1 MYMKNNFFEPLILND
16 IPFNF
21 AVILPVNGRD
31 TLCIYNDRK
40 FGLKAYGYFQS
51 HDQESNKYLISS
63 IITNAFGI
71 KSNEKGIHFIFSEDT
86 YPDINNADERNSHI
100 IFAWEGLSDKYN
112 HEKLS
117 NIFHAYEKYIYEN
130 FKKWIDIK
138 TKELEEFNGN
148 DSINVNYNEIEN
160 IERNIE
166 ERVSIIVYQ
175 AERVSSLIINKNK
188 KTRQILLAFS
198 FIYLIIISLLFFMK
212 FII

>member
-1 MYMKNNFFEPLILND
+1 MNNKFFEPLILSD

-21 AVILPVNGRD
+21 AVIIPVNGRD

-51 HDQESNKYLISS
+51 HDQESNKYLLSS
-63 IITNAFGI
+63 IITNALGL
-71 KSNEKGIHFIFSEDT
+71 KSNDKGIHFIFSEDT

-100 IFAWEGLSDKYN
+100 IFAWEGVSNKYN
-112 HEKLS
+112 YEKIS
-117 NIFHAYEKYIYEN
+117 NIFHSYEKYIYEN

-138 TKELEEFNGN
+138 TKETEMFDANMVM
-148 DSINVNYNEIEN
+148 NVNFNEMEN

-188 KTRQILLAFS
+188 KNRQVLLVFS

>member
-1 MYMKNNFFEPLILND
+1 
-16 IPFNF
+16 
-21 AVILPVNGRD
+21 
-31 TLCIYNDRK
+31 
-40 FGLKAYGYFQS
+40 
-51 HDQESNKYLISS
+51 
-63 IITNAFGI
+63 
-71 KSNEKGIHFIFSEDT
+71 
-86 YPDINNADERNSHI
+86 
-100 IFAWEGLSDKYN
+100 
-112 HEKLS
+112 
-117 NIFHAYEKYIYEN
+117 IFHAYEKYIYEN

-188 KTRQILLAFS
+188 KTRQVLLAFS